1 MGNVRLFGGVFGCGE
16 VLWPGAVD
24 LLAGNALGG
33 KAVSWIK
40 PRLTTHGQLL
50 LATPTPPPLPLPPS
64 SSLPDDHNGLAPLC
78 PIMLFIAILLI
89 IFCNHRHDN
98 RNHHHNHHHL
108 TTEKQ

>member
-50 LATPTPPPLPLPPS
+50 LATPTPPPPASWAFSASWLVSAPPT
-64 SSLPDDHNGLAPLC
+64 P
-78 PIMLFIAILLI
+78 
-89 IFCNHRHDN
+89 R
-98 RNHHHNHHHL
+98 
-108 TTEKQ
+108 